1 MVVLM
6 TKNYFSRKEESCRC
20 CGCGGLV
27 PDFRDKLN
35 EARELAGI
43 PFILTSA
50 FRCEKHNREVGG
62 SATSSHLAG
71 CAVDIKCADAWSR
84 FKILSALLE
93 VGFQRIGIGRNFI
106 HVDDDLTK
114 SRGVIWDYYS
124 KEK

>member
-1 MVVLM
+1 M

-27 PDFRDKLN
+27 PDFRAKLN

-50 FRCEKHNREVGG
+50 FRCEKHNQEVGG
-62 SATSSHLAG
+62 SITSSHLAG
-71 CAVDIKCADAWSR
+71 LAVDIKCTDAWSR

>member
-1 MVVLM
+1 M
-6 TKNYFSRKEESCRC
+6 TKNYFSRKEEACRC
-20 CGCGGLV
+20 CGQGGLI
-27 PDFRDKLN
+27 PDFRERLN
-35 EARELAGI
+35 KARELAGI

-50 FRCEKHNREVGG
+50 FRCEKHNQEVGG
-62 SATSSHLAG
+62 SVTSSHLAG
-71 CAVDIKCADAWSR
+71 CAVDIKCTDAWSR
-84 FKILSALLE
+84 FKILSALLD

>member
-1 MVVLM
+1 M
-6 TKNYFSRKEESCRC
+6 TKNYFSRKEEACRC

-50 FRCEKHNREVGG
+50 FRCEKHNQEVGG
-62 SATSSHLAG
+62 SVTSPHLAG
-71 CAVDIKCADAWSR
+71 LAVDIKCTDAWSR

>member
-20 CGCGGLV
+20 CGQDGLV
-27 PDFRDKLN
+27 SDFRDKLN

-71 CAVDIKCADAWSR
+71 LAVDIKCADAWSR